1 MYLCFFSL
9 VLLVNVMPFLW
20 YSTLMPM
27 LDLISLMHLPLYFC
41 IDCVLDMQMIFCIK
55 LILLACLDVHSL
67 CGWSLWLL
75 FIMIVHVCSS
85 HALLLQSLLLDR
97 ILLVPNV
104 FQDFCLQWSSC
115 VIVFRKTCLF
125 GSRASQFLELGVSE
139 FW

>member
-67 CGWSLWLL
+67 CG
-75 FIMIVHVCSS
+75 
-85 HALLLQSLLLDR
+85 
-97 ILLVPNV
+97 
-104 FQDFCLQWSSC
+104 
-115 VIVFRKTCLF
+115 
-125 GSRASQFLELGVSE
+125 
-139 FW
+139 